1 MRDEIREKSRNQKTK
16 KINDKT
22 NELFSK
28 TAMKKLEQFAMLY
41 EMAWELKR
49 AALSKKYPNL
59 DNNEINKM
67 TAQIFA
73 LART

>member
-1 MRDEIREKSRNQKTK
+1 MNNKKT
-16 KINDKT
+16 ILT
-22 NELFSK
+22 SEVV
-28 TAMKKLEQFAMLY
+28 MKKLEQFAMLY

-49 AALSKKYPNL
+49 AALRKKYPKL

-67 TAQIFA
+67 TAHIFT